1 MGWIEQVPPQLTL
14 TEEALEEQ
22 FSGRPEEPGIDYE
35 GEGDVLA
42 ALSAHKT
49 FGCCC
54 LRAVACGGFLAS
66 GHAVLAVFVADHAVL
81 VAVLAVFVAVL
92 ANAVLAS
99 VQAVLALP
107 GSAPADPVSVVLAS
121 GLAAMDDVVDAVFDA
136 SLGVLSATLFGGLAV
151 VPDNAAVVAAAA
163 AELYCSSAVG
173 FVPGTAAVVA
183 GLATVDAA
191 PFESDLGKQW
201 AV

>member
-1 MGWIEQVPPQLTL
+1 M
-14 TEEALEEQ
+14 
-22 FSGRPEEPGIDYE
+22 
-35 GEGDVLA
+35 LA

-54 LRAVACGGFLAS
+54 LRAVACGGFLVS
-66 GHAVLAVFVADHAVL
+66 EHAVL
-81 VAVLAVFVAVL
+81 VVLVAVL

-107 GSAPADPVSVVLAS
+107 GPAPADPVSVVLAS

-136 SLGVLSATLFGGLAV
+136 SLGVLAATVFGGLAV
-151 VPDNAAVVAAAA
+151 VPDNAAVVAPAA

-173 FVPGTAAVVA
+173 FAPGTAAVVA
-183 GLATVDAA
+183 RLATVDAA

-201 AV
+201 AVSD

>member
-1 MGWIEQVPPQLTL
+1 MPSQLTL
-14 TEEALEEQ
+14 TEESLEEQ
-22 FSGRPEEPGIDYE
+22 FSGRPEEPGIEYK

-66 GHAVLAVFVADHAVL
+66 GHAVLAVFVAAFAVFA
-81 VAVLAVFVAVL
+81 AVLAVLVAVL

-107 GSAPADPVSVVLAS
+107 GPAPADPVSVVLAS
-121 GLAAMDDVVDAVFDA
+121 GLAAIDDVVEAVFDA
-136 SLGVLSATLFGGLAV
+136 YPSPSRALSI
-151 VPDNAAVVAAAA
+151 
-163 AELYCSSAVG
+163 
-173 FVPGTAAVVA
+173 
-183 GLATVDAA
+183 
-191 PFESDLGKQW
+191 
-201 AV
+201 

>member
-1 MGWIEQVPPQLTL
+1 MPPPLTL

-42 ALSAHKT
+42 ALSAHKA

-54 LRAVACGGFLAS
+54 LQAVACGGFLAS
-66 GHAVLAVFVADHAVL
+66 GHAVLAVLVADHAVP
-81 VAVLAVFVAVL
+81 VAVL
-92 ANAVLAS
+92 ANVVLAS

-107 GSAPADPVSVVLAS
+107 GSVPADPVSVVLAS

-136 SLGVLSATLFGGLAV
+136 SLGVLAASVFGGLAV
-151 VPDNAAVVAAAA
+151 VLDNAAVVAAAA

-201 AV
+201 AVSD

>member
-1 MGWIEQVPPQLTL
+1 MPPQLTL

-22 FSGRPEEPGIDYE
+22 FSGRPEELGLEYK

-42 ALSAHKT
+42 ALSAHKA

-54 LRAVACGGFLAS
+54 LQAVACGGFLAS

-81 VAVLAVFVAVL
+81 VAVLA
-92 ANAVLAS
+92 NAVFAS

-107 GSAPADPVSVVLAS
+107 GSVPADPVSVVLAS
-121 GLAAMDDVVDAVFDA
+121 GLAAIDDVVDAVFDA
-136 SLGVLSATLFGGLAV
+136 SLGVLAATVFGGLSVA
-151 VPDNAAVVAAAA
+151 PDNAAVVAAA

>member
-1 MGWIEQVPPQLTL
+1 MPPQLTL

-22 FSGRPEEPGIDYE
+22 FSGRPEEPGLEYK

-81 VAVLAVFVAVL
+81 VAVLANV
-92 ANAVLAS
+92 VLAS

-107 GSAPADPVSVVLAS
+107 GPAPADPVSVVLAS
-121 GLAAMDDVVDAVFDA
+121 GLAAIDDVVDAVFDA
-136 SLGVLSATLFGGLAV
+136 SLGVLAATVFGGLV
-151 VPDNAAVVAAAA
+151 VVLDNAAVVAAAA

-191 PFESDLGKQW
+191 PFESDLGIQG

>member
-1 MGWIEQVPPQLTL
+1 MPPQLTL

-22 FSGRPEEPGIDYE
+22 FSGRPEEPGFEYK

-42 ALSAHKT
+42 ALSAHKA

-54 LRAVACGGFLAS
+54 LQAVACGGFLAS

-92 ANAVLAS
+92 ANVVLAS

-107 GSAPADPVSVVLAS
+107 GPAPADPVSVVLAS

-136 SLGVLSATLFGGLAV
+136 SLGVLAATVFGGLV
-151 VPDNAAVVAAAA
+151 VVLDNAAVVAAAA

-191 PFESDLGKQW
+191 PFESDLGIQW
-201 AV
+201 AVSD

>member
-1 MGWIEQVPPQLTL
+1 MPSQLTL
-14 TEEALEEQ
+14 TEESLEEQ

-54 LRAVACGGFLAS
+54 LQAVACGGFLAS
-66 GHAVLAVFVADHAVL
+66 GHAVLAVFVAVLAVL
-81 VAVLAVFVAVL
+81 VAVLA
-92 ANAVLAS
+92 NAVFAS

-107 GSAPADPVSVVLAS
+107 GSVPADPVSVVLAS
-121 GLAAMDDVVDAVFDA
+121 ELAAIDDVVGAVFDV
-136 SLGVLSATLFGGLAV
+136 SLGVLAATGLGVARE
-151 VPDNAAVVAAAA
+151 NAAVVAAA

>member
-1 MGWIEQVPPQLTL
+1 MPSQLTL

-22 FSGRPEEPGIDYE
+22 FSGRPEEPGLEYE
-35 GEGDVLA
+35 GKGDVLA

-54 LRAVACGGFLAS
+54 LRTVACGGFLAS

-81 VAVLAVFVAVL
+81 VAVLA
-92 ANAVLAS
+92 S

-107 GSAPADPVSVVLAS
+107 GPAPADPVSVVLAS
-121 GLAAMDDVVDAVFDA
+121 GLAAIDDVVDAVFDV
-136 SLGVLSATLFGGLAV
+136 SLGVLAATGLAV
-151 VPDNAAVVAAAA
+151 APAATDNAA

-191 PFESDLGKQW
+191 PYDSDLGKQW

>member
-1 MGWIEQVPPQLTL
+1 MPPPLTL
-14 TEEALEEQ
+14 TEESLEEQ
-22 FSGRPEEPGIDYE
+22 FSGRPEEPGLEYK

-81 VAVLAVFVAVL
+81 VAVLA
-92 ANAVLAS
+92 NAVLAS

-107 GSAPADPVSVVLAS
+107 GPAPADPVSVVLAS
-121 GLAAMDDVVDAVFDA
+121 GLAAIDDVVDAVFDA
-136 SLGVLSATLFGGLAV
+136 SLGVLAATVSGGLSV
-151 VPDNAAVVAAAA
+151 VPDNAAVVAPAA

-173 FVPGTAAVVA
+173 FVPGTAAVVV

-201 AV
+201 PVSD

>member
-1 MGWIEQVPPQLTL
+1 MPPQLTL

-22 FSGRPEEPGIDYE
+22 FSGRPVELGLEYK

-66 GHAVLAVFVADHAVL
+66 GHAVLALFVADHAVL
-81 VAVLAVFVAVL
+81 VL

-107 GSAPADPVSVVLAS
+107 GPAPADPVSVVLAS

-136 SLGVLSATLFGGLAV
+136 SLGVLAATVFGGLAV
-151 VPDNAAVVAAAA
+151 VLDNAAVVAAAA

>member
-1 MGWIEQVPPQLTL
+1 MPPPLTL
-14 TEEALEEQ
+14 TEESLEEQ
-22 FSGRPEEPGIDYE
+22 FSGRPEEPGLEYK

-81 VAVLAVFVAVL
+81 VAVLANV
-92 ANAVLAS
+92 VLAS

-107 GSAPADPVSVVLAS
+107 GPAPADPVSVVLAS
-121 GLAAMDDVVDAVFDA
+121 GLAAIDDVVDAVFDA
-136 SLGVLSATLFGGLAV
+136 SLGVLAATVFGGLAV

-201 AV
+201 AVSD

>member
-1 MGWIEQVPPQLTL
+1 M
-14 TEEALEEQ
+14 
-22 FSGRPEEPGIDYE
+22 
-35 GEGDVLA
+35 LA
-42 ALSAHKT
+42 ALSAHKI

-66 GHAVLAVFVADHAVL
+66 GHVVLAVFVADYAVL
-81 VAVLAVFVAVL
+81 VAVL

-99 VQAVLALP
+99 VQAVLDLP
-107 GSAPADPVSVVLAS
+107 GPDPVSVVLAS
-121 GLAAMDDVVDAVFDA
+121 GLAAIDDVVDAVFDV
-136 SLGVLSATLFGGLAV
+136 SLGVLAATVFGGLAV

-191 PFESDLGKQW
+191 PFESDLGIQR

>member
-1 MGWIEQVPPQLTL
+1 ML
-14 TEEALEEQ
+14 
-22 FSGRPEEPGIDYE
+22 
-35 GEGDVLA
+35 
-42 ALSAHKT
+42 
-49 FGCCC
+49 
-54 LRAVACGGFLAS
+54 
-66 GHAVLAVFVADHAVL
+66 AVLVVVLAVL
-81 VAVLAVFVAVL
+81 VAVLAVLVAVLAVLVAVL
-92 ANAVLAS
+92 ANAVFAS

-107 GSAPADPVSVVLAS
+107 GPAPADPVSVVLAS
-121 GLAAMDDVVDAVFDA
+121 GLAAIDDVVDAVFDA
-136 SLGVLSATLFGGLAV
+136 SLGVLAATGLAV
-151 VPDNAAVVAAAA
+151 APAATDNAA

>member
-1 MGWIEQVPPQLTL
+1 MPPQLTL
-14 TEEALEEQ
+14 TEESLEEQ
-22 FSGRPEEPGIDYE
+22 FSGRPEEPGLEYK

-54 LRAVACGGFLAS
+54 LRTVACGGFLAS
-66 GHAVLAVFVADHAVL
+66 GHAVLAVFVAAFAVFA
-81 VAVLAVFVAVL
+81 AVLAVLV
-92 ANAVLAS
+92 AVLAS

-107 GSAPADPVSVVLAS
+107 GPAPADPVSVVLAS

-136 SLGVLSATLFGGLAV
+136 SLGVLAATVFGGLV
-151 VPDNAAVVAAAA
+151 VVLDNAAVVAAAAA

-173 FVPGTAAVVA
+173 FAPGTAAVVA

-191 PFESDLGKQW
+191 PFESDLGIQG